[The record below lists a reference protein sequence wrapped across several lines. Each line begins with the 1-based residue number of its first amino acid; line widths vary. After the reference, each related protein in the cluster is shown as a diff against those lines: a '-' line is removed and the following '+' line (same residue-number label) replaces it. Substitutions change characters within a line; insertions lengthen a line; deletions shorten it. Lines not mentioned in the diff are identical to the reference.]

1 MQKVTSKRTKKAVAD
16 KLVIRGF
23 YRVAIYDYGPNG
35 EPNHKLVSDS
45 GLCGP
50 NQMTNI
56 GFLNYI
62 AYILGA
68 SAGSALVSYAALGTG
83 TTPASNTGGLPGEVV
98 QVTDQRRPVTTSFN
112 GSTQIQMIASWASG
126 YQTVTTPIVLQN
138 AGLYALSQTSN
149 QSLMCGK
156 TYATQTWASNQSA
169 ALTYQL
175 NLSAS

>member
-1 MQKVTSKRTKKAVAD
+1 MATRTHKRTQKAIGD

-23 YRVAIYDYGPNG
+23 YRIAVYEYGPKG
-35 EPNHKLVSDS
+35 EPNHRLVSDS
-45 GLCGP
+45 GLMGP

-62 AYILGA
+62 AYVLGA
-68 SAGSALVSYAALGTG
+68 SAGSQLASYAAVGTG
-83 TTPASNTGGLPGEVV
+83 TVPASSAGSLPGEVTAAGRKAIGV
-98 QVTDQRRPVTTSFN
+98 AFN
-112 GSTQIQMIASWASG
+112 GSTQIQWTASWASSD
-126 YQTVTTPIVLQN
+126 QTVTTPIVLQN

-149 QSLMCGK
+149 ASLMCGK
-156 TYATQTWASNQSA
+156 TYATQTWASNQSC

>member
-1 MQKVTSKRTKKAVAD
+1 MATRMAIKPKRGGQD

-23 YRVAIYDYGPNG
+23 MRLAIYDYGPNG
-35 EPNHKLVSDS
+35 EPEHRLVSDS
-45 GLCGP
+45 GLIQ
-50 NQMTNI
+50 NQITNI

-62 AYILGA
+62 AYVLGQ
-68 SAGSALVSYAALGTG
+68 SAGSQLVSYAALGTG

-98 QVTDQRRPVTTSFN
+98 QFSDQRRPITVSFN
-112 GSTQIQMIASWASG
+112 GSTQIQWIASWASG
-126 YQTVTTPIVLQN
+126 YQTATTPIVLQN

>member
-1 MQKVTSKRTKKAVAD
+1 MRTRTEAVEDKV
-16 KLVIRGF
+16 VIRGF
-23 YRVAIYDYGPNG
+23 YRVAIYDYGPKG
-35 EPNHKLVSDS
+35 EPQHKLVSDS

-56 GFLNYI
+56 GFLNYL
-62 AYILGA
+62 AYVIGA
-68 SAGSALVSYAALGTG
+68 SAGSNLPTYAALGTG
-83 TTPASNTGGLPGEVV
+83 TTPASNAGGLPGEVV
-98 QVTDQRRPVTTSFN
+98 QVSDQRRPVTTSFN
-112 GSTQIQMIASWASG
+112 GSTQIQMIASWASN
-126 YQTVTTPIVLQN
+126 YQTVTVAIVLQN

>member
-1 MQKVTSKRTKKAVAD
+1 MKKVVGKRTRKAVGD

-35 EPNHKLVSDS
+35 EPQHRLASDS

-62 AYILGA
+62 AYVLGA

-98 QVTDQRRPVTTSFN
+98 QVSDQRMPVTTSFN

-156 TYATQTWASNQSA
+156 IYATQTWASNQSA

>member
-1 MQKVTSKRTKKAVAD
+1 MARRKKAIGD
-16 KLVIRGF
+16 KLVVKGF
-23 YRVAIYDYGPNG
+23 MRVAVYDYGPKG
-35 EPNHKLVSDS
+35 EPNYKLVSDS
-45 GLCGP
+45 GLIQ

-56 GFLNYI
+56 GFLNYL
-62 AYILGA
+62 AYVLGA
-68 SAGSALVSYAALGTG
+68 SAGSCLVSYAALGTG
-83 TTPASNTGGLPGEVV
+83 TAPASNTGGLPGEVV
-98 QVTDQRRPVTTSFN
+98 QFSDQRRPVTTSFN

-156 TYATQTWASNQSA
+156 NYTTQTWASNQSA
-169 ALTYQL
+169 ALTYNL